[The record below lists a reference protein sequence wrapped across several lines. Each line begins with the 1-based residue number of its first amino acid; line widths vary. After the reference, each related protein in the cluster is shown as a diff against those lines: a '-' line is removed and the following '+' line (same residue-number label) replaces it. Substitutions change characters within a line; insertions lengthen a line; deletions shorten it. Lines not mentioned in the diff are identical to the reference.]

1 MSNVEP
7 TSFNHI
13 SFNHTYAADDVSL
26 HIDAGEVELVSV
38 MEKESRLAQGEH
50 YGHLLTP
57 EAPPDALQ
65 HQLFG
70 ALLEQS
76 APRLAGQIF
85 ALATQLHAAH
95 GAYITLVSLVRA
107 GLPIGVLLMRQLRR
121 LGVDVSHHGVS
132 IIRGHGIDRAAL
144 KEVTQRRGT
153 RHVVFVDGWTGKGS
167 IRAELEQSLTGGPVA
182 LELLVVC
189 DPAGVADLQ
198 ATFADEQLPHA
209 LLNATVS
216 GLLSRSFLH
225 SAGPRHAARFE
236 ASLLEHDLSLQ
247 YVNAIDAHLLGN
259 TLIPSPA
266 LGTRPLE
273 AAGRALALAR
283 LHGARDASRIKASLG
298 ESWRAL
304 LRRST
309 RALLLGPD
317 HPEQWA
323 ISAFA
328 RAKGVP
334 VIRFTDSLPYH
345 CLALLEENQ

>member
-7 TSFNHI
+7 KF
-13 SFNHTYAADDVSL
+13 FNHTYAVGDVTL
-26 HIDAGEVELVSV
+26 HMDAGEVELVSV
-38 MEKESRLAQGEH
+38 AQKETRLARGEH

-65 HQLFG
+65 RQLFIT
-70 ALLEQS
+70 LLEQS

-85 ALATQLHAAH
+85 ALAAQLHAAH

-107 GLPIGVLLMRQLRR
+107 GLPIGVLLMRQLQR

-132 IIRGHGIDRAAL
+132 VIRGHGIDRAAL
-144 KEVTQRRGT
+144 GEVTQQRGT
-153 RHVVFVDGWTGKGS
+153 RHIVFVDGWTGKGS
-167 IRAELEQSLTGGPVA
+167 IRAELEQSLTGGSVA
-182 LELLVVC
+182 FELLVVC
-189 DPAGVADLQ
+189 DPAGVADVQ

-209 LLNATVS
+209 VLNATVS

-225 SAGPRHAARFE
+225 TAGLRHAARFE
-236 ASLLEHDLSLQ
+236 ASLLEHDLSRY
-247 YVNAIDAHLLGN
+247 YVDAVDAHLLN
-259 TLIPSPA
+259 DTLMPSAA

-273 AAGRALALAR
+273 AASRALELAR
-283 LHGARDASRIKASLG
+283 LHGARDANRIKASLG

-304 LRRST
+304 LRRRT

-323 ISAFA
+323 ISTFA
-328 RAKGVP
+328 QSKGVP
-334 VIRFTDSLPYH
+334 VIRFTESLPYH
-345 CLALLEENQ
+345 CLALLEENR